1 MFNSYKKITPILSE
15 DSNKKLYTKSTS
27 WEFNIK
33 SISNSDSYTR
43 RLLRWWFK

>member
-1 MFNSYKKITPILSE
+1 MFNSSKKITPILPE
-15 DSNKKLYTKSTS
+15 DSNKKLSTKSTS
-27 WEFNIK
+27 STFNVK